1 MSEQPVFPKEI
12 IEFTT
17 EHHLARHS
25 RSSQIIY
32 IILVLSLLAF
42 VTLLPFLLIDVSV
55 KSTGLL
61 KAATEVSTLKA
72 TSSGY
77 VKETYIKE
85 NATVEKGQL
94 LFAVQ
99 SPVLEEKERYLQ
111 QKIIETNQFLQDAN
125 RLVNNQSANDRELL
139 TNLYRQSLSDYHQKL
154 SDRQTRFL
162 KVKQDYDRN
171 KKLFDQKVIAA
182 ADFENFAFEFEKAKG
197 EIELLKQAQL
207 STWQQEL
214 RNYEKEKT
222 ELENQLAQVQKE
234 KENLNIKAPVSGTI
248 QNLAGVYVGSPVFAS
263 QDLAQISP
271 NTNLLAEVYISP
283 NDIGLLREGM
293 EVRMQV
299 GAFNYNQWGLL
310 HGKVKEISNDIQ
322 IMNNQPMFE
331 VKCSLNQEYLTL
343 KNGYRGKLKKG
354 MTLQAR
360 FVVTQRSLWQLMYD
374 KVDDWVNP
382 NLVNSKSVHSR

>member
-1 MSEQPVFPKEI
+1 M
-12 IEFTT
+12 
-17 EHHLARHS
+17 
-25 RSSQIIY
+25 
-32 IILVLSLLAF
+32 LSLIAF
-42 VTLLPFLLIDVSV
+42 VALLPFLWIDVSV

-94 LFAVQ
+94 IFAVQ
-99 SPVLEEKERYLQ
+99 SPVLEEKERYLLS
-111 QKIIETNQFLQDAN
+111 KLEEVSHFLKDINYLTDAN
-125 RLVNNQSANDRELL
+125 HSRHPETSNRELE
-139 TNLYRQSLSDYHQKL
+139 TNLYRQQLTDYHQKL
-154 SDRQTRFL
+154 TDRQTRFL

-171 KKLFDQKVIAA
+171 KKLYDQKVIAA
-182 ADFENFAFEFEKAKG
+182 AEFENFTYEFEKAKG

-222 ELENQLAQVQKE
+222 ELENQLTQVQKE
-234 KENLNIKAPVSGTI
+234 QENLNIKAPVGGTI
-248 QNLAGVYVGSPVFAS
+248 QNLVGVYQGSPVFAN
-263 QDLAQISP
+263 QDIAQISP
-271 NTNLLAEVYISP
+271 NTNLLAEMYVSP

-293 EVRMQV
+293 DVLMQV

-310 HGKVKEISNDIQ
+310 QGKVKEISNDIQ
-322 IMNNQPMFE
+322 VMNNQPMFK
-331 VKCSLNQEYLTL
+331 VKCSLNQEFLKL
-343 KNGYRGKLKKG
+343 KNGYQGKLKKG

-382 NLVNSKSVHSR
+382 NIKVVSR

>member
-1 MSEQPVFPKEI
+1 MPAQSLLPKEI

-25 RSSQIIY
+25 RTSQIIY
-32 IILVLSLLAF
+32 ITIVVSLIAF
-42 VTLLPFLLIDVSV
+42 VALLPFLQIDISV

-61 KAATEVSTLKA
+61 KAATEVSVLKA

-85 NATVEKGQL
+85 NTTVEKGQL

-99 SPVLEEKERYLQ
+99 SPLLEEKEHFL
-111 QKIIETNQFLQDAN
+111 KSKLEEVNLFLQDAS
-125 RLVNNQSANDRELL
+125 RLVNSLSSMDHGLL
-139 TNLYRQSLSDYHQKL
+139 TSLYRQSLSDYRQKVNE
-154 SDRQTRFL
+154 RQTRFL

-171 KKLFDQKVIAA
+171 KKLYNQQVIAA
-182 ADFENFAFEFEKAKG
+182 AEFENFTFEFEKAKG

-222 ELENQLAQVQKE
+222 EFENQLAQVQKE

-248 QNLAGVYVGSPVFAS
+248 QNLVGVYQGSPVFAS

-271 NTNLLAEVYISP
+271 NTNLLAEVYVSP

-310 HGKVKEISNDIQ
+310 RGKVKEISNDIQ
-322 IMNNQPMFE
+322 VMNNQPMFE
-331 VKCSLNQEYLTL
+331 VKCSLDQEFLKL

-360 FVVTQRSLWQLMYD
+360 FVVTQRSLWQLLYD

-382 NLVNSKSVHSR
+382 NLSNGK